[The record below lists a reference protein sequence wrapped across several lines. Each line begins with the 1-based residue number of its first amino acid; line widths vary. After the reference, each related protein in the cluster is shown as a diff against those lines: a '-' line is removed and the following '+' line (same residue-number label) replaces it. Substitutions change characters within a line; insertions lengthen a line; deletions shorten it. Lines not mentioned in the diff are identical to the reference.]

1 MKLIA
6 RTMGLLVIG
15 AVVFGSAAPALAAVV
30 NERSVSAG
38 IFPNRIAVT
47 PDGTQTW
54 TLATTS
60 NELIG
65 YTVGTNLDLIASWSL
80 PGTDYGSANVA
91 ILADGKRAIVTDASG
106 DQVNIVDLAT
116 GAITNPPTLNGSDPR
131 DLALSP
137 DGSKVAIAYGG
148 VEPLVSVFNTS
159 DWSFVA
165 GWGFGSEFTSLVFS
179 PGGSYFAA
187 AANATSKVYV
197 MDVSVAS
204 DYVVTISVPDTPSS
218 IAYSSDGE
226 SIFVGSFAY
235 SSIRKFEALT
245 GNELLTLF
253 AERTAYLA
261 VSPDGTQLWAS
272 QPVRAQVGV
281 YDTSDLSIIEAIP
294 FSGNASGIAFAQ
306 FGCQTWVA
314 QQFGGTAIV
323 FDLDPCLP
331 GPASALPD
339 TGASPSVIDS
349 SLAVSGVLL
358 AAGAIALIVVR
369 RRNLRDLPYNKGRIE
384 RSSAH

>member
-1 MKLIA
+1 MSMKLLVAIL
-6 RTMGLLVIG
+6 GL
-15 AVVFGSAAPALAAVV
+15 AVASATALGSVSPASAAVV

-38 IFPNRIAVT
+38 VFPNRIAVT

-65 YTVGTNLDLIASWSL
+65 YTTGANLDLIATWPL

-91 ILADGKRAIVTDASG
+91 ILSDGKRAIVTDASG
-106 DQVNIVDLAT
+106 DQVNIVDLTT
-116 GAITNPPTLNGSDPR
+116 GAITNPPALNGSDPG

-137 DGSKVAIAYGG
+137 DGSRAAIAYGG
-148 VEPLVSVFNTS
+148 VDPNVAVFNTS

-165 GWGFGSEFTSLVFS
+165 GWGFGSELTSLVFS
-179 PGGSYFAA
+179 PDGRYFAA

-218 IAYSSDGE
+218 IVYSSDGE

-245 GNELLTLF
+245 GNELLALF
-253 AERTAYLA
+253 TERTAYLA

-272 QPVRAQVGV
+272 QPVAAQVGI
-281 YDTSDLSIIEAIP
+281 YNTSNLSLVEGIP
-294 FSGNASGIAFAQ
+294 FSANASGIAFAQ
-306 FGCQTWVA
+306 LGCQAWVA
-314 QQFGGTAIV
+314 QQFGGADIV
-323 FDLDPCLP
+323 VDLDPCLP
-331 GPASALPD
+331 GPTPALPD
-339 TGASPSVIDS
+339 TGVSTATGPVLSG
-349 SLAVSGVLL
+349 LAVSLLSAGV
-358 AAGAIALIVVR
+358 AIILVVR
-369 RRNLRDLPYNKGRIE
+369 RRKQRILP
-384 RSSAH
+384 

>member
-1 MKLIA
+1 MTKVARKL
-6 RTMGLLVIG
+6 GLLVIV
-15 AVVFGSAAPALAAVV
+15 AVVFASAAPASAAVV

-38 IFPNRIAVT
+38 VFPNRIAVT

-65 YTVGTNLDLIASWSL
+65 YTTGANLDLIATWPL

-91 ILADGKRAIVTDASG
+91 ILSDGKRAIVTDASG
-106 DQVNIVDLAT
+106 DQVNIVDLTT
-116 GAITNPPTLNGSDPR
+116 GAITNPPALNGSDPG

-137 DGSKVAIAYGG
+137 DGSRAAIAYGG
-148 VEPLVSVFNTS
+148 VDPNVAVFNTA

-165 GWGFGSEFTSLVFS
+165 GWGFGSELTSLVFS
-179 PGGSYFAA
+179 PDGRYFAA

-204 DYVVTISVPDTPSS
+204 DYVVTIPVPDIPSS

-226 SIFVGSFAY
+226 SIFVGSFVY

-245 GNELLTLF
+245 GNELLSLF
-253 AERTAYLA
+253 TERTSYLA

-281 YDTSDLSIIEAIP
+281 YDTYDLSLVEGIP

-306 FGCQTWVA
+306 FGCQAWVA
-314 QQFGGTAIV
+314 QQFGGANVV

-331 GPASALPD
+331 GPTPALPD
-339 TGASPSVIDS
+339 TGASPSVIVT
-349 SLAVSGVLL
+349 SLAVSAGLL
-358 AAGAIALIVVR
+358 AAGVIALVVVR
-369 RRNLRDLPYNKGRIE
+369 RRSA
-384 RSSAH
+384 SSH